1 MALNATLNNISV
13 ISWRFVEINICLHI
27 YFHMPYI
34 VFYNVSTMQERFEVE
49 DTKWV
54 ISSRNWKN
62 GIQYKGQKKNDKK
75 KNKSWQN
82 TT

>member
-1 MALNATLNNISV
+1 
-13 ISWRFVEINICLHI
+13 
-27 YFHMPYI
+27 
-34 VFYNVSTMQERFEVE
+34 MQERFEVE